1 MSSMTARSAR
11 VIAVASGKGGVGKSN
26 LSVNLSVA
34 LAKLGRR
41 AMLVDCDMGLANANI
56 LLGVNNNWTLGDV
69 LGRHCS
75 LEDILQTGPAGII
88 LAPGHSG
95 TGIGSQL
102 GDRERQVLG
111 SVFQPYAG
119 RLDYVV
125 VDCGSGISLETLG
138 IVSASDSIVIVLNGE
153 PTAFMDA
160 YAMVKALSVK
170 HACDRVAVV
179 TNMVADDEAG
189 RQLFDRFSS
198 VIAKF
203 LDVRLDHLGS
213 IPEDKHLRDAVLR
226 KRCCVEAYPSS
237 RASRA
242 FTQVAKRVVER
253 DLPLMAGGHRFF
265 GMEALHGAH

>member
-1 MSSMTARSAR
+1 MSSMSARSAR
-11 VIAVASGKGGVGKSN
+11 VIAVTSGKGGVGKSN
-26 LSVNLSVA
+26 LCVNLSVA

-56 LLGVNNNWTLGDV
+56 LLGVNGSWTLGDV
-69 LGRHCS
+69 LGRHCG
-75 LEDILQTGPAGII
+75 LEDIIQQGPGGIL

-95 TGIGSQL
+95 TGVGSQL
-102 GDRERQVLG
+102 GERERQWLG
-111 SVFQPYAG
+111 GVFQPYAG
-119 RLDYVV
+119 RLDYVF
-125 VDCGSGISLETLG
+125 VDSGSGISLETLG
-138 IVSASDSIVIVLNGE
+138 IVAASDSILLVLSGE

-170 HACDRVAVV
+170 HACERISVV
-179 TNMVADDEAG
+179 TNMVLDDEAG
-189 RQLFDRFSS
+189 RELFERFKS

-203 LDVRLDHLGS
+203 LDVELEHLGS

-242 FTQVAKRVVER
+242 FTQLAKKVVER

-265 GMEALHGAH
+265 GMEALHGAY